1 MMLFKNL
8 NFVNFFEDMRFF
20 KCISHKILKIFKPEN
35 DKAVANVFLKVS
47 DTIVLSWNTGG

>member
-20 KCISHKILKIFKPEN
+20 KCISHKILKIFKHEN

-47 DTIVLSWNTGG
+47 DTIVLS

>member
-20 KCISHKILKIFKPEN
+20 KCISHKVFEIIKPEN
-35 DKAVANVFLKVS
+35 DKAVGNVFLKVS
-47 DTIVLSWNTGG
+47 DTIVLS

>member
-20 KCISHKILKIFKPEN
+20 KCISHKVFKIIKPEK
-35 DKAVANVFLKVS
+35 DKAVGNAFLKVS
-47 DTIVLSWNTGG
+47 DTIVLS

>member
-8 NFVNFFEDMRFF
+8 NFDNFFVNMRFL
-20 KCISHKILKIFKPEN
+20 KRISHKVFKIIKPEN
-35 DKAVANVFLKVS
+35 DKAVGNVFLKVS

>member
-8 NFVNFFEDMRFF
+8 NFVIFFEDMRFF
-20 KCISHKILKIFKPEN
+20 KCIPHKVFKIIKPEN
-35 DKAVANVFLKVS
+35 DKAVGNVFLKVS